1 MPDVIVNT
9 TSPKQDS
16 VTVTEGST
24 VPVPTVRSL
33 ELEARSDANQ
43 SKKDKIGIEKEANLV
58 RLGEEQDALD
68 KVAADQLDKA
78 AALEKEQAEEIKK
91 HNRLLQDGREH
102 ALGELAEMQKKV
114 ENYKIHDYFANKST
128 GDRVVGA
135 LTVIGGGVGAAL
147 QNAGAALIG
156 QSGHYT
162 NLAAEA
168 LERAI
173 KQDFEEQKA
182 QLAADQAA
190 LTARGA
196 AADRVAAFGKQH
208 LMEIEAEQLLA
219 KKALKAE
226 AEAEMKRR
234 GLPAAQIERTL
245 GILDQ
250 KLNIAKDTEAY
261 LNNQAHLETPK
272 FAQKQQQRQT
282 QAFAPATDTSGMDQA
297 APKNEAQAKA
307 QNYGDAMARGLN
319 GMTKAMEGLTKADV
333 DVVNGARA
341 GVINRILS
349 GEFSEAFVQGERQ
362 KIQDAVN
369 EGRATKAALDY
380 YDGFAQYAN
389 NKLRQDSGASIG
401 KEETAGEIDRTMIS
415 RGEKATDYAKRL
427 REYALPAVK
436 GTLSGG
442 FRAGTNAKTEAELR
456 AGLDSVAGDGKG
468 AKAAPIYEVGGKR
481 YRLGADGDTLEPI
494 E

>member
-16 VTVTEGST
+16 VTVTDGST
-24 VPVPTVRSL
+24 VPIPTVRSL
-33 ELEARSDANQ
+33 ELEGRADAVQAN
-43 SKKDKIGIEKEANLV
+43 KAKIGLEKEAALN
-58 RLGEEQDALD
+58 RAAEEGNALD
-68 KVAADQLDKA
+68 QVAADQLDKA
-78 AALEKEQAEEIKK
+78 AALEKKQAEEIRAKVSL
-91 HNRLLQDGREH
+91 NRDKREH
-102 ALGELAEMQKKV
+102 ALSELAEMSKKV
-114 ENYKIHDYFANKST
+114 ENYKLHDYFADKST

-135 LTVIGGGVGAAL
+135 LTVFGGGVGAAL

-156 QSGHYT
+156 QSGHYQ

-168 LERAI
+168 LNNAI
-173 KQDFEEQKA
+173 KQDFEQQKA
-182 QLAADQAA
+182 QLAADQQM
-190 LTARGA
+190 LIQRGA
-196 AADRVAAFGKQH
+196 QADRVAAFGKQH
-208 LMEIEAEQLLA
+208 LMEIEAEHILA
-219 KKALKAE
+219 KKAFKAE

-234 GLPAAQIERTL
+234 GLPLAQIERTL

-250 KLNIAKDTEAY
+250 KLNIEKDTENY

-272 FAQKQQQRQT
+272 FAQKRSERAAQT
-282 QAFAPATDTSGMDQA
+282 FTPLPDTSGMDAA

-319 GMTKAMEGLTKADV
+319 GMTKAVEGLTKQDV
-333 DVVNGARA
+333 DVINGARA
-341 GVINRILS
+341 GIINRILS
-349 GEFSEAFVQGERQ
+349 GQLSEAFVQGERQ

-369 EGRATKAALDY
+369 EGRATQAALDY

-389 NKLRQDSGASIG
+389 NKLRQDSGAAIG
-401 KEETAGEIDRTMIS
+401 KEETAGEIDRTMVS
-415 RGEKATDYAKRL
+415 RGEKLTDYAKRL

-442 FRAGTNAKTEAELR
+442 FRAATNAKTVEELKS
-456 AGLDSVAGDGKG
+456 GLDSATGEK
-468 AKAAPIYEVGGKR
+468 KAAPIYEVDGKR
-481 YRLGADGDTLEPI
+481 YRLADDGDTLEPV